1 MPTPV
6 RRGAF
11 PLGVPRSY
19 STGGLV
25 AVNRGRRRLLPERLP
40 ANAGRHCECMLKAS
54 RPPGLPQAPM
64 RTSSHGIPNHGAA
77 EEGVGERTRR
87 QALSAV
93 QDCEAKGRVR
103 KDARRSWIPRASS
116 FPGTASRLAAFSRK
130 QSTTGAAS
138 LLLSLAAAT
147 ADQKLYRRMIIRFE
161 LRRCWPGKSSRMA
174 WAERRFAASAPP
186 NASRLRG
193 ASART
198 PRAGPGA
205 APRAR
210 PDRSAASPT
219 HASHRGRVSRSPRD
233 LRQAELLVATDCH
246 LL

>member
-1 MPTPV
+1 
-6 RRGAF
+6 
-11 PLGVPRSY
+11 
-19 STGGLV
+19 
-25 AVNRGRRRLLPERLP
+25 
-40 ANAGRHCECMLKAS
+40 
-54 RPPGLPQAPM
+54 
-64 RTSSHGIPNHGAA
+64 
-77 EEGVGERTRR
+77 
-87 QALSAV
+87 
-93 QDCEAKGRVR
+93 
-103 KDARRSWIPRASS
+103 
-116 FPGTASRLAAFSRK
+116 
-130 QSTTGAAS
+130 
-138 LLLSLAAAT
+138 
-147 ADQKLYRRMIIRFE
+147 
-161 LRRCWPGKSSRMA
+161 LRRYWPGKSSRMA

-219 HASHRGRVSRSPRD
+219 HASHRGHVSRSPRD